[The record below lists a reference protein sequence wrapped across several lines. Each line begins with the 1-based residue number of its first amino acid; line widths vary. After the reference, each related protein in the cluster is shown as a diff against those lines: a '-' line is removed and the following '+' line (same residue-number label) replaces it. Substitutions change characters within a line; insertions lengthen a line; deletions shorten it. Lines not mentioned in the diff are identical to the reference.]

1 MQRERKPE
9 ARRTLGSLSSL
20 MKRLKQPIA
29 RRPNEESGT
38 TGHLWDQRFHSGP
51 LLSEV
56 ALAAAMAYVDLN
68 AVRAGIAER
77 IVECRDTL
85 IAGRLKE
92 NRGGV
97 GGVPGAAANAVGRCP
112 DPS

>member
-1 MQRERKPE
+1 MRKPE

-29 RRPNEESGT
+29 RRVNEESGT

-56 ALAAAMAYVDLN
+56 ALAAAIAYVDLN

-77 IVECRDTL
+77 IVECRDTS
-85 IAGRLKE
+85 IAGRLKQ
-92 NRGGV
+92 NRE
-97 GGVPGAAANAVGRCP
+97 ALKEYLALRRTL
-112 DPS
+112 

>member
-1 MQRERKPE
+1 
-9 ARRTLGSLSSL
+9 

-29 RRPNEESGT
+29 RRANEESGT

-68 AVRAGIAER
+68 AVRADIAER
-77 IVECRDTL
+77 IVECRDRL
-85 IAGRLKE
+85 IAGPAQGEQGEALEEYLAPRRTL
-92 NRGGV
+92 
-97 GGVPGAAANAVGRCP
+97 
-112 DPS
+112 

>member
-29 RRPNEESGT
+29 RRANEESGT